1 MNKTYPT
8 PEPLITLEN
17 LEALKVVA
25 DPLRNQILEAL
36 TPAPHTVSQIAAK
49 LGLETSRL
57 YYHFNLLEKHG
68 FIHVVDTTVQGNL
81 IEKTY
86 WLTAYRFEV
95 DPEAFNFNVDTLEGT
110 ESIIALLLANI
121 NATREDLQ
129 RSIYARHQQIAQG
142 APQNPRHVLDAREVF
157 YLPDDKAAVFHARLS
172 ALLEEFK
179 QEENARPADG
189 KEVLPWALSVIFYP
203 SFHYQSQEQKND

>member
-1 MNKTYPT
+1 MNKNYPT
-8 PEPLITLEN
+8 PEPVIILEN
-17 LEALKVVA
+17 LETLKVVT
-25 DPLRNQILEAL
+25 DPLRNQILETL
-36 TPAPHTVSQIAAK
+36 TPAPQTVGQIATK

-68 FIHVVDTTVQGNL
+68 FIQVVDTSVQGNL

-129 RSIYARHQQIAQG
+129 RSIYARHEQIAQG
-142 APQNPRHVLDAREVF
+142 APKNPRHVLDTREVF
-157 YLPDDKAAVFHARLS
+157 YLPDDKAAEFHARLN
-172 ALLEEFK
+172 ALVEEFK
-179 QEENARPADG
+179 HEQASLPADG
-189 KEVLPWALSVIFYP
+189 LEVLPWALSVIFYP
-203 SFHYQSQEQKND
+203 SFHYQSQE